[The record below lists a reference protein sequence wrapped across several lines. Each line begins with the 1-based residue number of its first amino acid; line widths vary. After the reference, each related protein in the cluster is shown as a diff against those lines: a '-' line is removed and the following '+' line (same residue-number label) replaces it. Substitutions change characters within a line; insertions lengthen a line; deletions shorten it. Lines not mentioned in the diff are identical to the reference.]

1 MANQA
6 PASLVEALTASG
18 GAEPAGFLNDIVAN
32 LWPNICV
39 AGSKIIKE
47 SVEPVLATTLPGPL
61 KNLRFVKIDF
71 GHVPIGFS
79 NVDVHK
85 TKNNGIKL
93 DMDMNW
99 DGVCDFEL
107 DGSMVPK
114 VGVERVRMKGRIS
127 VLLCPLTNVI
137 PLIGAAQVAFLNTP
151 SLQLDFTDAANIADF
166 SIIDSTVRKVILGI
180 IGGMFVLPNRFLVKM
195 DNNVDYFK
203 AYQPH
208 HGLIRVTVARATGIA
223 APKHGEKKKS
233 TISKLMEKVKLKD
246 VPDCYAKVQ
255 VGGEAEWK
263 TSVVDNNTNP
273 EWNETHDF
281 IVTDFEQDIS
291 IDIQD
296 EDTATGDDDIGFAST
311 TVKDILLQ
319 GGSQDLGLAHKGTPT
334 GGRVL
339 IHAKFFNFVNNA
351 QVLSSA
357 HAQGNQPGQYVG
369 LATVLIASAHDLQ
382 GPREELQPSVKVT
395 WGTQTFQTA
404 VKTYTPGTDIY
415 NPSFDQAF
423 RIPLSADMLANPGA
437 FKIALLN
444 KTTEFG
450 SAQIGWQDVLGAEG
464 MMLQNSFD
472 VGNGAKIRAAV
483 TLHGIQLAE

>member
-6 PASLVEALTASG
+6 PASLVEQLTASG
-18 GAEPAGFLNDIVAN
+18 GAEPAGFLNDIVSN
-32 LWPNICV
+32 LWPNICI

-47 SVEPVLATTLPGPL
+47 SVEPVLASTLPGPL

-71 GHVPIGFS
+71 GHVPISFS

-93 DMDMNW
+93 DMDLNW

-107 DGSMVPK
+107 DGKLVPK

-151 SLQLDFTDAANIADF
+151 SLELDFTDAANIADL
-166 SIIDSTVRKVILGI
+166 SVIDNCVRKIILGI

-203 AYQPH
+203 TYQPH
-208 HGLIRVTVARATGIA
+208 HGLIRVTIARATNIA
-223 APKHGEKKKS
+223 APKQGEKKKS

-246 VPDCYAKVQ
+246 VPDCYAKVI
-255 VGGEAEWK
+255 VGAEAEWK

-281 IVTDFEQDIS
+281 IVTDFEQNIS

-319 GGSQDLGLAHKGTPT
+319 GGSQDLSLSHKNTPT

-351 QVLSSA
+351 QILSSA
-357 HAQGNQPGQYVG
+357 HAQGQGQYVG
-369 LATVLIASAHDLQ
+369 LATILIASAHDLQ

-395 WGTQTFQTA
+395 WGTHTFQTA

-423 RIPLSADMLANPGA
+423 RIPLTADMLANPGA
-437 FKIALLN
+437 FQFHLLN

-464 MMLQNSFD
+464 LMVQNSFD
-472 VGNGAKIRAAV
+472 MGNGAKIRAAV
-483 TLHGIQLAE
+483 TLHGVQEAQ